1 MQGVLEVGA
10 VRAASCHQRSVP
22 HTTDNGH
29 GRFDNR
35 LRPSR
40 RVAPRTYRTGLSLD
54 DQSRAGY
61 LLNTGSEAYKIDDRI
76 YVRPIDRPWQTN
88 RT

>member
-1 MQGVLEVGA
+1 MPSTISAPHDRQ
-10 VRAASCHQRSVP
+10 RAWSI
-22 HTTDNGH
+22 
-29 GRFDNR
+29 DNR